1 MKIWKM
7 TNAVDTKELDVV
19 KERGLMDNI
28 GKGISLGNQWTTLEM
43 KHTYGEDNTDIYG
56 ITSQLADM
64 VINARAIEAL
74 KDYLVNKVEL
84 LPVEYNNEEYYVMN
98 VINILDCIDKNS
110 SIADK
115 YGGFK
120 NYIFIEEEI
129 NNEHIFKTISYDYEL
144 TELPIISSQT
154 FVSDEFKQRVEEA
167 GLQGFRFRLAWSSE
181 PEVYV
186 ERNPRIRVTD
196 RQDAE
201 THIST
206 FYGPIQH
213 MIPADSNDAGD
224 PEIYITEPTVA
235 VPYQTLVSF
244 GNSYFRGMTPASLD
258 TGYAEIVM
266 HLPANAQ
273 LTKENW
279 ENRPFGWVVPM
290 MRHFVKEIMQ
300 RGYYTG
306 QWLVFPN
313 QSEEDLADTYQ
324 EMFSET
330 GVPAHTQILAYDDST
345 SYCGVMIVPPLPQC
359 AEALTMPYR
368 DAGKEMEGE
377 WPIYFHTLLPLYR
390 EEIIHF
396 FEQGRDAL
404 ISKLMVNG
412 VEAVYQWDRK
422 NSCL

>member
-1 MKIWKM
+1 MKVWKLSEDSV
-7 TNAVDTKELDVV
+7 NQLLDFTEVRGV
-19 KERGLMDNI
+19 NEGINKGNSLAKLWNEVEMITYSEGESADIYSIASQVTDLVLKERAANI
-28 GKGISLGNQWTTLEM
+28 LSDLLE
-43 KHTYGEDNTDIYG
+43 D
-56 ITSQLADM
+56 
-64 VINARAIEAL
+64 
-74 KDYLVNKVEL
+74 KVEL
-84 LPVEYNNEEYYVMN
+84 LPVHHNKEKYYVMN
-98 VINILDCIDKNS
+98 ILNILDCVDIDQ
-110 SIADK
+110 SIPSK

-120 NYIFIEEEI
+120 NFVFEENEI
-129 NNEHIFKTISYDYEL
+129 QNQHIFKTLSYNYEIQN
-144 TELPIISSQT
+144 EPFISSQT

-186 ERNPRIRVTD
+186 ERNPQIRVTD

-201 THIST
+201 AHIGT
-206 FYGPIQH
+206 FYGPIH
-213 MIPADSNDAGD
+213 NMIPADSNDAGD
-224 PEIYITEPTVA
+224 PEIYITEPTPA

-244 GNSYFRGMTPASLD
+244 GNSYFRGVTPASLD

-266 HLPANAQ
+266 HLPADAQ

-279 ENRPFGWVVPM
+279 ENRPLGWVLPM

-300 RGYYTG
+300 RGYFIG

-313 QSEEDLADTYQ
+313 QSEEDLADTYR

-330 GVPAHTQILAYDDST
+330 GVPAHTQILPYDDST

-359 AEALTMPYR
+359 AEALNMPYR
-368 DAGKEMEGE
+368 DEGKEMEGE

-396 FEQGRDAL
+396 FEKGRDSL
-404 ISKLMVNG
+404 ISKLMANG

>member
-1 MKIWKM
+1 MRIWKM
-7 TNAVDTKELDVV
+7 SEDCDNELLDVTEEKSV
-19 KERGLMDNI
+19 ISDIN
-28 GKGISLGNQWTTLEM
+28 KGNSLAKLWEEIDLRMHSE
-43 KHTYGEDNTDIYG
+43 GESADIYS
-56 ITSQLADM
+56 IASHLTDLVLKEHAAD
-64 VINARAIEAL
+64 VL
-74 KDYLVNKVEL
+74 SDLLVDKVEL
-84 LPVEYNNEEYYVMN
+84 LPVCYNNDKYYVVN
-98 VINILDCIDKNS
+98 VLNILDCIDLGN

-115 YGGFK
+115 YGGFDK
-120 NYIFIEEEI
+120 VEFIEDKVTRQ
-129 NNEHIFKTISYDYEL
+129 HIFKTLSYDYQIQND
-144 TELPIISSQT
+144 PIISVET
-154 FVSDEFKQRVEEA
+154 YVSDEFKQRVEKL
-167 GLQGFRFRLAWSSE
+167 GLKGFYFRLAWSSE
-181 PEVYV
+181 PEAYV

-201 THIST
+201 AHIST

-224 PEIYITEPTVA
+224 PEIYITEPTAA

-258 TGYAEIVM
+258 TGYSEIVM
-266 HLPANAQ
+266 HLPVDAQ
-273 LTKENW
+273 LTEKNW

-300 RGYYTG
+300 RGYFIG

-313 QSEEDLADTYQ
+313 QSEEDLADTYR

-330 GVPAHTQILAYDDST
+330 GVPAHTQILPYDKST

-359 AEALTMPYR
+359 AEALNMPYR
-368 DAGKEMEGE
+368 DEGKEMEGE

-396 FEQGRDAL
+396 FEKGRDSL
-404 ISKLMVNG
+404 ISKLMSNG

>member
-19 KERGLMDNI
+19 KERGFIDNI
-28 GKGISLGNQWTTLEM
+28 GSGVSLINQWTTLEM
-43 KHTYGEDNTDIYG
+43 KHTYGENNTDIYE

-64 VINARAIEAL
+64 VINARAIEVL
-74 KDYLVNKVEL
+74 KDYLENKVEL
-84 LPVEYNNEEYYVMN
+84 LPVKYNNEKHYVMN

-120 NYIFIEEEI
+120 NYVFIEEEI

-154 FVSDEFKQRVEEA
+154 FVSDEFKQRVEEG

-181 PEVYV
+181 PEAYV

-201 THIST
+201 AHIST

-224 PEIYITEPTVA
+224 PEIYITEPTAA

-266 HLPANAQ
+266 HLPVDAQ
-273 LTKENW
+273 LKEKNW
-279 ENRPFGWVVPM
+279 ENRPLGWVVPM

-300 RGYYTG
+300 RGYFTG

-313 QSEEDLADTYQ
+313 QSEEDLADTYR

-330 GVPAHTQILAYDDST
+330 GVPAHTKILPYNDSIT
-345 SYCGVMIVPPLPQC
+345 YCGVMIVPPLPQC

-390 EEIIHF
+390 EEVIHF
-396 FEQGRDAL
+396 FEKGRDSL
-404 ISKLMVNG
+404 ISKLMAHG
-412 VEAVYQWDRK
+412 VEAVYQWDRQ

>member
-1 MKIWKM
+1 LKIWRM
-7 TNAVDTKELDVV
+7 SEVIDGQILDVV
-19 KERGLMDNI
+19 KDG
-28 GKGISLGNQWTTLEM
+28 GKLEELNRGISLINEWEVIQLRLKYEGNSTQ
-43 KHTYGEDNTDIYG
+43 IYS
-56 ITSQLADM
+56 ISSHPSDM
-64 VINARAIEAL
+64 ILDQDA
-74 KDYLVNKVEL
+74 VNKLSEFMVKTVEL
-84 LPVEYNNEEYYVMN
+84 LPVVYNNETHHVMN
-98 VINILDCIDKNS
+98 VLNILDGINMDK
-110 SIADK
+110 SIANK
-115 YGGFK
+115 HGGFSK
-120 NYIFIEEEI
+120 LEFIEEKI
-129 NNEHIFKTISYDYEL
+129 SGQHIFKTISYDYEI
-144 TELPIISSQT
+144 TEHPIISSAT
-154 FVSDEFKQRVEEA
+154 YVSDEFKQRVEEA
-167 GLQGFRFRLAWSSE
+167 GLQGFDLRLAWSSE
-181 PEVYV
+181 PEAYV

-279 ENRPFGWVVPM
+279 ENRPLGWVVPM

-300 RGYYTG
+300 RGYFIG

-404 ISKLMVNG
+404 ISKLMANG

>member
-1 MKIWKM
+1 MKIWIM
-7 TNAVDTKELDVV
+7 SEAVDTQILDFTKKEEMLHRV
-19 KERGLMDNI
+19 N
-28 GKGISLGNQWTTLEM
+28 KGIKLIDKWSLPELRLKYDGDET
-43 KHTYGEDNTDIYG
+43 
-56 ITSQLADM
+56 QLYSIASRLSVM
-64 VINARAIEAL
+64 VMEVSAIEVL
-74 KDYLVNKVEL
+74 RDLLDGKIEY
-84 LPVEYNNEEYYVMN
+84 LPVLYDKKEHYILN
-98 VINILDCIDKNS
+98 VLTILDCIDLEN

-115 YGGFK
+115 YGGFSK
-120 NYIFIEEEI
+120 LEFIEEKI
-129 NNEHIFKTISYDYEL
+129 SGQHMFKTISYDYEI
-144 TELPIISSQT
+144 TEHPIISSAT
-154 FVSDEFKQRVEEA
+154 YVSDEFKQRVEAA
-167 GLQGFRFRLAWSSE
+167 GLEGFDFDLAWSSE
-181 PEVYV
+181 PEAYV

-279 ENRPFGWVVPM
+279 ENRPLGWVVPM

-300 RGYYTG
+300 RGYFIG

-404 ISKLMVNG
+404 ISKLMANG

>member
-1 MKIWKM
+1 MKIWSM
-7 TNAVDTKELDVV
+7 SEAVDTKILDFIKNEEMLHRVSKGTQLIDKWSLSEL
-19 KERGLMDNI
+19 GLKYD
-28 GKGISLGNQWTTLEM
+28 GDET
-43 KHTYGEDNTDIYG
+43 
-56 ITSQLADM
+56 QLYSIASRLSVM
-64 VINARAIEAL
+64 VMEVSAIEVL
-74 KDYLVNKVEL
+74 RDLLDGKVEY
-84 LPVEYNNEEYYVMN
+84 LPVLYNKKEHYILN
-98 VINILDCIDKNS
+98 VLNILEVIDLEKS
-110 SIADK
+110 VSDK
-115 YGGFK
+115 YGGFEK
-120 NYIFIEEEI
+120 LEFIEERVSGQ
-129 NNEHIFKTISYDYEL
+129 HIFKTIFYNYEI
-144 TELPIISSQT
+144 TEHPIISSAT
-154 FVSDEFKQRVEEA
+154 YVSDEFKQRVEEA
-167 GLQGFRFRLAWSSE
+167 DLEGFDFDLAWSSE
-181 PEVYV
+181 PEAYV

-201 THIST
+201 AHITT
-206 FYGPIQH
+206 FYGPIQS

-224 PEIYITEPTVA
+224 PEIYITEPTAA

-266 HLPANAQ
+266 HLPADAQ
-273 LTKENW
+273 LTEKNW
-279 ENRPFGWVVPM
+279 ENRPLGWVVPM

-300 RGYYTG
+300 RGYFIG

-313 QSEEDLADTYQ
+313 QSEEDLADTYR

-330 GVPAHTQILAYDDST
+330 GVPAHTQILPYDKST

-359 AEALTMPYR
+359 SGALNMPYR
-368 DAGKEMEGE
+368 DEGKEMEGE

-396 FEQGRDAL
+396 FEKGRDSL
-404 ISKLMVNG
+404 ISKLMANG